1 MSEVEARL
9 AQVSEHLSEQTEL
22 HHRAAQK
29 AELAERQV
37 QDLSQR
43 LHVAETEL
51 LNAHVQQDGLKQR
64 KEHVS
69 EVICCHRS
77 HSLKEAITR

>member
-1 MSEVEARL
+1 MSNMEARL

-22 HHRAAQK
+22 HRSAAQR

-37 QDLSQR
+37 HDLRQR

-51 LNAHVQQDGLKQR
+51 LNAHVQREGLRQS

-69 EVICCHRS
+69 KVIWY
-77 HSLKEAITR
+77 HS

>member
-1 MSEVEARL
+1 MSEAEARL

-29 AELAERQV
+29 VE
-37 QDLSQR
+37 DLSQR

-77 HSLKEAITR
+77 HSLKEAIHR

>member
-9 AQVSEHLSEQTEL
+9 AQVSEHLSKQTEL
-22 HHRAAQK
+22 HHSAAQK
-29 AELAERQV
+29 GELAEQQV
-37 QDLSQR
+37 HNLRQR

-51 LNAHVQQDGLKQR
+51 LNAHVQRDGLRQS

-69 EVICCHRS
+69 EVIWCHSCHR
-77 HSLKEAITR
+77 

>member
-9 AQVSEHLSEQTEL
+9 AQVSERLSEQTEL

-29 AELAERQV
+29 AELAERRV

-51 LNAHVQQDGLKQR
+51 LNSHVQQDGLKHS

-69 EVICCHRS
+69 EVRCCHRS
-77 HSLKEAITR
+77 HS